1 MSKGQGASQGGFV
14 DEVRIFVSGGAG
26 GSGSAAFHHEPYKPK
41 GGPDGGD
48 GADGGSVT
56 LRADRSVGTLLE
68 LRDHP
73 HVKAAPGGAGRSKR
87 RDGAHGKNRVVLVPP
102 GTVVHDEDEVLIA
115 DLANPGDE
123 IVAAAGGRGGRGNVR
138 FTTSTRRAP
147 SWAEKGEPGE
157 ERRLRLELRLLA
169 DVGLVG
175 FPNAGKSTLI
185 SRISAARP
193 KIAPYPFTTLAPN
206 LGVVRAGEAT
216 FVVAD
221 IPGLVPGAHAGKGL
235 GDRFL
240 RHVRRAAVLVFLI
253 DLAAQDRDPLDDV
266 VVLEAELA
274 AFDPT
279 LTGRPSLVIA
289 TKLDL
294 GGDRIAQVERRWP
307 DALVISAVTG
317 AGIDGLIIRLA
328 RAVAEAR
335 AEAPAAVGYVR
346 HVVRE
351 DPIRVIR
358 EDGGWRVSGRR
369 AERAVQ
375 STDMAHDEAVVRLQR
390 RLISMGVERVL
401 EDAGAVR
408 GDEVRIAGQVF
419 GFEPEGSRE
428 DAESPGRTPGES

>member
-1 MSKGQGASQGGFV
+1 M
-14 DEVRIFVSGGAG
+14 
-26 GSGSAAFHHEPYKPK
+26 
-41 GGPDGGD
+41 
-48 GADGGSVT
+48 
-56 LRADRSVGTLLE
+56 
-68 LRDHP
+68 
-73 HVKAAPGGAGRSKR
+73 
-87 RDGAHGKNRVVLVPP
+87 PP
-102 GTVVHDEDEVLIA
+102 GTVVHDDEDVLIA

-123 IVAAAGGRGGRGNVR
+123 MVAAAGGRGGRGNVR

-157 ERRLRLELRLLA
+157 ERRLHLELRLLA

-175 FPNAGKSTLI
+175 WPNAGKSTLI

-206 LGVVRAGEAT
+206 LGVVRAGEST

-235 GDRFL
+235 GHRFL

-266 VVLEAELA
+266 VVLKAELA
-274 AFDPT
+274 AFDPA
-279 LTGRPSLVIA
+279 LSERPSLVIA
-289 TKLDL
+289 TKLDV
-294 GGDRIAQVERRWP
+294 GGERIAQVERRWP
-307 DALVISAVTG
+307 DAVIVSAVTG
-317 AGIDGLIIRLA
+317 AGIDQLIGRLA
-328 RAVAEAR
+328 KEVAEAR

-351 DPIRVIR
+351 DPIEVFR

-375 STDMAHDEAVVRLQR
+375 TTDMAREEAVVRLQR
-390 RLISMGVERVL
+390 RLISMGVERAL

-408 GDEVRIAGQVF
+408 GDEVRIAGEVF
-419 GFEPEGSRE
+419 GFEPEGSGGE
-428 DAESPGRTPGES
+428 PGSAGQAPGEG